1 MAAIV
6 LDGVAKSWGNTQVLH
21 PIDLTINDGE
31 FAAILG
37 PSGCGKSTTLFL
49 LAGLYTPTEGRILF
63 DGHDVNRVDARDRNV
78 GVVFQSYALYPHL
91 SIYDNIA
98 FPLRFK
104 PEEKRQADRLVRDV
118 AMLVQVDELLERKP
132 AALSG
137 GQQQRVALARAL
149 VKRPGLLLLD
159 EPLSNL
165 DATLRMAMRAELK
178 AIHAKSQATTLMV
191 THDQIEAM
199 TMASRI
205 ICMNQGRVEQTG
217 TPDELYRQPA
227 NLFVAGFIGSPPMT
241 FLPGFA
247 EGPVA
252 IFGQRALC
260 LSAHCTGPLTLGI
273 RPEDVLLTQSGTG
286 HFEGCITQV
295 DPMGREILYRMHT
308 PIGELQ
314 ALESGSAAQYGIGA
328 SVGIA
333 LQPELTLL
341 FDAQGDRLPGIKA
354 TIMPAHFS
362 SAAMCPVKQRINLSN

>member
-137 GQQQRVALARAL
+137 GQQQRVAL
-149 VKRPGLLLLD
+149 
-159 EPLSNL
+159 
-165 DATLRMAMRAELK
+165 
-178 AIHAKSQATTLMV
+178 
-191 THDQIEAM
+191 
-199 TMASRI
+199 
-205 ICMNQGRVEQTG
+205 
-217 TPDELYRQPA
+217 
-227 NLFVAGFIGSPPMT
+227 
-241 FLPGFA
+241 
-247 EGPVA
+247 
-252 IFGQRALC
+252 
-260 LSAHCTGPLTLGI
+260 
-273 RPEDVLLTQSGTG
+273 
-286 HFEGCITQV
+286 
-295 DPMGREILYRMHT
+295 
-308 PIGELQ
+308 
-314 ALESGSAAQYGIGA
+314 
-328 SVGIA
+328 
-333 LQPELTLL
+333 
-341 FDAQGDRLPGIKA
+341 
-354 TIMPAHFS
+354 
-362 SAAMCPVKQRINLSN
+362 